1 LKFHVARDN
10 DRLLGKSVLIK
21 ATGGEANMGKAIR
34 ESKRQSLRETQ
45 IKLYTR
51 HHRQAPTIY
60 Y

>member
-1 LKFHVARDN
+1 
-10 DRLLGKSVLIK
+10 LGKSVLIK